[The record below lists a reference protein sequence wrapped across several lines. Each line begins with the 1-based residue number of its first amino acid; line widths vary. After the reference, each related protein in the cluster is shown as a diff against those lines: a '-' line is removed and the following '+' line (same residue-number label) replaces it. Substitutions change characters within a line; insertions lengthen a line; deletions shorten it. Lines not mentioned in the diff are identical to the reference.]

1 MPPALPPLDAISKK
15 WFDLAQRRL
24 DYYVELYRSGRYRHY
39 YTDEMLAL
47 RMLDVIKAVRQW
59 AELAPERK
67 NDKDHLRP
75 AA

>member
-1 MPPALPPLDAISKK
+1 MPPALPPLDSISKK

-24 DYYVELYRSGRYRHY
+24 DYYVELYRSGRFRHY
-39 YTDEMLAL
+39 YTEEAMAL

-59 AELAPERK
+59 AELAPVRED
-67 NDKDHLRP
+67 DKDDLRP